1 MDLYI
6 RDIDEYSKDLRQGN
20 IFAPEWPFRMVVSGS
35 SDSGKTTMIMNLLMG
50 NKNIKEDGER
60 YILCNDVVLIG
71 KFLHEPKW
79 NIVRDF
85 FNELANEGEDV
96 SFRAL
101 SPLEIP
107 DVEEFDPN
115 RATVV
120 VFEDLMNMSKKIQ
133 ERIADYFSS
142 GRHSNISS
150 IYVSQRFFLIP
161 KTIRENITY
170 ISLHRGAGN
179 LLDLKRIISPY
190 TEHPENLVPVID
202 DLTLKKEFI
211 ILDLR
216 RPKHDP
222 LSIRVRWD
230 TSLRSIMDDS
240 HTILDQ
246 SQIILNQSQKRSN
259 INFGSVNNT
268 FGSSNGLDKFS
279 PYGRKAIVEAKKNG
293 TLVNFARNIPT
304 PKERKKLLADGVM
317 AKNSD
322 TWAKYVFREAF
333 GINGKD
339 LGPQWIKFSEQ
350 LKNNSKPSITKE
362 TQLSR
367 YIELLASHPLD
378 DKKIKEGFEILLWLF
393 SNGYIDRTTYISE
406 INEFGNI

>member
-1 MDLYI
+1 MDFYI
-6 RDIDEYSKDLRQGN
+6 RDVDEYSKDLRQGN
-20 IFAPEWPFRMVVSGS
+20 KFAPEWPFRMGVSGS
-35 SDSGKTTMIMNLLMG
+35 SDSGKTTMLMNLLMG

-60 YILCNDVVLIG
+60 YICCDDVVLIG

-79 NIVRDF
+79 IIVRDF
-85 FNELANEGEDV
+85 FNELANKGEDV

-120 VFEDLMNMSKKIQ
+120 VFEDLMNMPKKIQ

-142 GRHSNISS
+142 GRHSNVSP

-161 KTIRENITY
+161 KTIRENLTY
-170 ISLHRGAGN
+170 ISLHRGSGN

-216 RPKHDP
+216 RSKDDP

-230 TSLRSIMDDS
+230 TSLRSILDQS

-246 SQIILNQSQKRSN
+246 SQKQSN
-259 INFGSVNNT
+259 INPGSVNNT
-268 FGSSNGLDKFS
+268 FGLSNGLDKFS
-279 PYGRKAIVEAKKNG
+279 PYGQKAIVEAKKNG
-293 TLVNFARNIPT
+293 TLVDFARNTPT
-304 PKERKKLLADGVM
+304 PKERK
-317 AKNSD
+317 N
-322 TWAKYVFREAF
+322 Y
-333 GINGKD
+333 
-339 LGPQWIKFSEQ
+339 
-350 LKNNSKPSITKE
+350 
-362 TQLSR
+362 
-367 YIELLASHPLD
+367 
-378 DKKIKEGFEILLWLF
+378 
-393 SNGYIDRTTYISE
+393 
-406 INEFGNI
+406 

>member
-1 MDLYI
+1 MDFYI
-6 RDIDEYSKDLRQGN
+6 RDADEYTKDSRQGN

-60 YILCNDVVLIG
+60 YILCNYVVLIG

-85 FNELANEGEDV
+85 FNELANKGEDV
-96 SFRAL
+96 SFRVL
-101 SPLEIP
+101 SPSEIP

-120 VFEDLMNMSKKIQ
+120 VFEDLMNMPRNIQ
-133 ERIADYFSS
+133 ERIADYFSG
-142 GRHSNISS
+142 GRHSNVSP

-161 KTIRENITY
+161 KTIRDNATY
-170 ISLHRGAGN
+170 ISLHRGSGN

-190 TEHPENLVPVID
+190 IEHPESLAPVID
-202 DLTLKKEFI
+202 DFTLKKEFI

-216 RPKHDP
+216 RPKDDP

-246 SQIILNQSQKRSN
+246 SQIILDQSQKRSN
-259 INFGSVNNT
+259 INFGSVNTT
-268 FGSSNGLDKFS
+268 FPNELSKFS
-279 PYGRKAIVEAKKNG
+279 PYGRKAIVEAKKNR

-304 PKERKKLLADGVM
+304 PKERKKLLADRVM

-333 GINGKD
+333 
-339 LGPQWIKFSEQ
+339 S
-350 LKNNSKPSITKE
+350 
-362 TQLSR
+362 
-367 YIELLASHPLD
+367 
-378 DKKIKEGFEILLWLF
+378 
-393 SNGYIDRTTYISE
+393 
-406 INEFGNI
+406 INE

>member
-6 RDIDEYSKDLRQGN
+6 RDVDEYSKDLRQGN
-20 IFAPEWPFRMVVSGS
+20 KFAPEWPFRMAVSGS
-35 SDSGKTTMIMNLLMG
+35 SDSGKTTMIINLLMG
-50 NKNIKEDGER
+50 NKKIKEDGER

-79 NIVRDF
+79 GIVRDF
-85 FNELANEGEDV
+85 YNELANEGEDV

-101 SPLEIP
+101 SPSEIP

-120 VFEDLMNMSKKIQ
+120 VFEDLMNMPKKIQ

-142 GRHSNISS
+142 GRHGNVSS

-161 KTIRENITY
+161 KTIRENVTY

-190 TEHPENLVPVID
+190 TEHPEKLVPVID

-216 RPKHDP
+216 RPKDDP

-230 TSLRSIMDDS
+230 TSLRSILDQSKINHRSIM
-240 HTILDQ
+240 DQ
-246 SQIILNQSQKRSN
+246 SQINP
-259 INFGSVNNT
+259 GSVNNT
-268 FGSSNGLDKFS
+268 FGLLNGLDKFS
-279 PYGRKAIVEAKKNG
+279 PYGRKAIIEAKKNG
-293 TLVNFARNIPT
+293 TLVDFARNMPI
-304 PKERKKLLADGVM
+304 PKERKKLLAENVK

-322 TWAKYVFREAF
+322 IWAKYVFREAF
-333 GINGKD
+333 GIKDKD
-339 LGPQWIKFSEQ
+339 LGPEWAVFSSQLQNSYSSRDSTGQIK
-350 LKNNSKPSITKE
+350 
-362 TQLSR
+362 R
-367 YIELLASHPLD
+367 YKELLASRPLD

-393 SNGYIDRTTYISE
+393 SNGYIDRKTYISGIIE
-406 INEFGNI
+406 IGHIQG

>member
-6 RDIDEYSKDLRQGN
+6 RDVDEYTKDLRQGN
-20 IFAPEWPFRMVVSGS
+20 KFAPAWPFRMVVSGS

-50 NKNIKEDGER
+50 NKKIKEDGER

-79 NIVRDF
+79 GIVRDF
-85 FNELANEGEDV
+85 YNKLADEGEDV

-101 SPLEIP
+101 SPSEIP

-120 VFEDLMNMSKKIQ
+120 VFEDLMNMPKKIQ

-142 GRHSNISS
+142 GRHSNVSP

-161 KTIRENITY
+161 KTIRENLTY

-190 TEHPENLVPVID
+190 TIQTEYFASVID
-202 DLTLKKEFI
+202 DLTLKREFI

-216 RPKHDP
+216 RPKDDP

-230 TSLRSIMDDS
+230 TSLRSFMDDS

-246 SQIILNQSQKRSN
+246 SQKQPKSIIE
-259 INFGSVNNT
+259 SVNT
-268 FGSSNGLDKFS
+268 TSGSLNGLDRFS
-279 PYGRKAIVEAKKNG
+279 SYGRKAIAEAKKNG
-293 TLVNFARNIPT
+293 ALIEFARNMPT
-304 PKERKKLLADGVM
+304 PKECKKNWQKM
-317 AKNSD
+317 
-322 TWAKYVFREAF
+322 
-333 GINGKD
+333 
-339 LGPQWIKFSEQ
+339 
-350 LKNNSKPSITKE
+350 
-362 TQLSR
+362 
-367 YIELLASHPLD
+367 
-378 DKKIKEGFEILLWLF
+378 
-393 SNGYIDRTTYISE
+393 
-406 INEFGNI
+406 

>member
-1 MDLYI
+1 MDFYI
-6 RDIDEYSKDLRQGN
+6 RDVDEYSKDLRQGN
-20 IFAPEWPFRMVVSGS
+20 KFAPEWSFRMAVSGS

-50 NKNIKEDGER
+50 DKNIKEDGER

-79 NIVRDF
+79 GIVRDF
-85 FNELANEGEDV
+85 FNKLADEGEDV

-101 SPLEIP
+101 SPSEIP

-120 VFEDLMNMSKKIQ
+120 VFEDLMNMPKKIQ

-142 GRHSNISS
+142 GRHSNVSS

-161 KTIRENITY
+161 KTIRENVTY

-190 TEHPENLVPVID
+190 TEHSESLAPVID

-211 ILDLR
+211 VLDLR
-216 RPKHDP
+216 RPKDDP

-230 TSLRSIMDDS
+230 TSLRSI
-240 HTILDQ
+240 LDQ
-246 SQIILNQSQKRSN
+246 SQKQSKPIIE
-259 INFGSVNNT
+259 SVNT
-268 FGSSNGLDKFS
+268 TSASSNGSSKFS
-279 PYGRKAIVEAKKNG
+279 PYGQKAIVKAKKNG
-293 TLVNFARNIPT
+293 TLVDFARNMPT
-304 PKERKKLLADGVM
+304 PKERKKLLAENVK

-322 TWAKYVFREAF
+322 IWAKYVFREAF
-333 GINGKD
+333 GIEGKD
-339 LGPQWIKFSEQ
+339 LGPEWAIFSSQLQNSYSSRDSIGQIK
-350 LKNNSKPSITKE
+350 
-362 TQLSR
+362 R
-367 YIELLASHPLD
+367 YKELLASRPLD

-393 SNGYIDRTTYISE
+393 SNGYIDQKTYKAG
-406 INEFGNI
+406 INEL

>member
-1 MDLYI
+1 MDFYI
-6 RDIDEYSKDLRQGN
+6 RDVDEYSKDLRQGN
-20 IFAPEWPFRMVVSGS
+20 KFATESPFRMGVSGS
-35 SDSGKTTMIMNLLMG
+35 SDSGKTTMLMNLLMG

-79 NIVRDF
+79 IIVRDF
-85 FNELANEGEDV
+85 FNELANKGEDV

-101 SPLEIP
+101 SPSEIP

-120 VFEDLMNMSKKIQ
+120 IFENLMNMSKKIQ

-142 GRHSNISS
+142 GSHGNISS
-150 IYVSQRFFLIP
+150 IYTGQRFFLIH
-161 KTIRENITY
+161 KTARDNATY
-170 ISLHRGAGN
+170 ISLHRGSGN

-190 TEHPENLVPVID
+190 TEHPDNLVPVID

-216 RPKHDP
+216 RSKDDP
-222 LSIRVRWD
+222 LSIQVRWD

-246 SQIILNQSQKRSN
+246 SQKQSN
-259 INFGSVNNT
+259 INPGSVNNT
-268 FGSSNGLDKFS
+268 FGLPNELSKFS
-279 PYGRKAIVEAKKNG
+279 SYGQKTIVEAKKNG
-293 TLVNFARNIPT
+293 TLVDFARNMPT
-304 PKERKKLLADGVM
+304 PKERKKLLAENVK

-322 TWAKYVFREAF
+322 IWAKYVFREAF
-333 GINGKD
+333 GIEGKD
-339 LGPQWIKFSEQ
+339 LDPEWAVFSLQFYSSRNLTEQIK
-350 LKNNSKPSITKE
+350 
-362 TQLSR
+362 R
-367 YIELLASHPLD
+367 YKKLLASRPLD
-378 DKKIKEGFEILLWLF
+378 DKKIIEGHEILLWLF
-393 SNGYIDRTTYISE
+393 SNGYIDQKTYISG
-406 INEFGNI
+406 INEIFH

>member
-6 RDIDEYSKDLRQGN
+6 RDVDEYSKDLRQCN
-20 IFAPEWPFRMVVSGS
+20 KFAPEWPFRMVVSGS

-60 YILCNDVVLIG
+60 YIRCDDVVLIG

-79 NIVRDF
+79 IIVRDF
-85 FNELANEGEDV
+85 FNELANKGEDV

-101 SPLEIP
+101 SPSEIP
-107 DVEEFDPN
+107 DVKEFNPN

-120 VFEDLMNMSKKIQ
+120 VFEDLMNMPKKIQ
-133 ERIADYFSS
+133 KYIADYFSS
-142 GRHSNISS
+142 GRHSNVSP
-150 IYVSQRFFLIP
+150 IYVNQRFFLIP
-161 KTIRENITY
+161 KTIRENVTY

-179 LLDLKRIISPY
+179 LLDLKRIISTY
-190 TEHPENLVPVID
+190 TEHPESLVPVID

-216 RPKHDP
+216 RSKDDS

-246 SQIILNQSQKRSN
+246 SQIILDQSQKRSN

-268 FGSSNGLDKFS
+268 FGSSNGLNKFS
-279 PYGRKAIVEAKKNG
+279 PYGRKAIIEAKKNG
-293 TLVNFARNIPT
+293 TLVDFARNIPT
-304 PKERKKLLADGVM
+304 PKERRKLLADGVM
-317 AKNSD
+317 VKNSD

-333 GINGKD
+333 SISEKD
-339 LGPQWIKFSEQ
+339 LGPEWIKFSEQ

-362 TQLSR
+362 MQLSR
-367 YIELLASHPLD
+367 YIELLASRPLD
-378 DKKIKEGFEILLWLF
+378 DKKIIEGHEILLWLF
-393 SNGYIDRTTYISE
+393 SNGYIDQKTYKAG
-406 INEFGNI
+406 INEL

>member
-1 MDLYI
+1 MDFYI
-6 RDIDEYSKDLRQGN
+6 RDVDEYSKDLRQGN
-20 IFAPEWPFRMVVSGS
+20 KFAPEWPFRMIVSGS
-35 SDSGKTTMIMNLLMG
+35 SDSGKTTMIMNLLVG

-71 KFLHEPKW
+71 KFLLEPKW
-79 NIVRDF
+79 VIVRDF
-85 FNELANEGEDV
+85 FNKLADEGEDV

-101 SPLEIP
+101 SPSEIP

-142 GRHSNISS
+142 GRHSNVSS

-161 KTIRENITY
+161 KTIRENVTY

-190 TEHPENLVPVID
+190 TEHFESLAPVID
-202 DLTLKKEFI
+202 DLTLKIEFI

-216 RPKHDP
+216 RSKDDP
-222 LSIRVRWD
+222 LLIRVRWD
-230 TSLRSIMDDS
+230 TSLRSFMDDS
-240 HTILDQ
+240 HTLPAFQKQ
-246 SQIILNQSQKRSN
+246 SKPIIE
-259 INFGSVNNT
+259 SVNT
-268 FGSSNGLDKFS
+268 TSASSNRSSKFS
-279 PYGRKAIVEAKKNG
+279 HYGQKAIVEAKKNG
-293 TLVNFARNIPT
+293 TLAEFARNMPT
-304 PKERKKLLADGVM
+304 PKERKKLLVENIK

-322 TWAKYVFREAF
+322 IWARYVFREAF
-333 GINGKD
+333 GKEDKD
-339 LGPQWIKFSEQ
+339 LGPDWAIFSSQLQNQRMNSSPSFSKQIK
-350 LKNNSKPSITKE
+350 
-362 TQLSR
+362 R
-367 YIELLASHPLD
+367 YKELLTSRPLD

-393 SNGYIDRTTYISE
+393 SNGYIDQKTYISG
-406 INEFGNI
+406 INEIGHTHA